1 MLKELLQCGSDLGT
15 LSKKWDSISLGTTK
29 GDYMYKIAVI
39 EEVHEDGIKLL
50 ENNPNFEYKLIT
62 DPSEKNLIKELPNF
76 DGCTLRVSN
85 LGEIF

>member
-1 MLKELLQCGSDLGT
+1 
-15 LSKKWDSISLGTTK
+15 
-29 GDYMYKIAVI
+29 MYKIAVI

-85 LGEIF
+85 LGETIFETL